1 MQDGRQFSLQ
11 PVAASLEQPNVAVIT
26 HSLDGTITGWSP
38 AAERMFGYVTAD
50 IVGRSISVLMPSDR
64 IDEERAIVQLLRRAQ
79 PVEPHQSLR
88 TRKNGQLFPVAIT
101 FSLVRDADEVT
112 GVTQSVR
119 DLSWRHE
126 SEAVAEREQFAN
138 LLLES
143 LPGIVYLYTEDGRF
157 LRWSRSFEVATGYSA
172 AEISSHLRP
181 TDLFEPDYKQLVASR
196 IGEVLRIGVSRVEA
210 PLLSKDGKTTH
221 YHFTGRRVAFHG
233 LTCIVGMGIDISE
246 RVRAYEALRKSEER
260 YRTTLESILEG
271 CQLLDFCYRYL
282 YMNDIAAVHNRRPN
296 SELLG
301 RTMLECWP
309 GIEGSQVFRMLKR
322 CMEQRVGDSQEIEFV
337 FPDGSSGWFDVR
349 AQPVPEGLFVLS
361 IDISDRKRA
370 ETALRDMNENL
381 ERKVIERTSDL
392 KAARERAESAD
403 RLKSAFLAT
412 MSHELRTPLNSIL
425 GFTGI
430 LLDGLPGPMNPEQQK
445 QLGMVQ
451 NSARHL
457 LALIN
462 DVLDVS
468 KIEAGQLEL
477 RRNKYDL
484 QSSLERVAVSMK
496 PLAESKGLTLRVEIS
511 PETPLLFSDKRR
523 VEQIVLNLLNNA
535 IKFTEDGSITLS
547 AAPGPDGSDVRL
559 RVTDTGLGIKPEDM
573 QTLFQPFRQI
583 DAGLE
588 RQHEGTGLGL
598 AICRRLTELLGGT
611 IRVESTWGEGSTFEV
626 LLPLQSEGG

>member
-221 YHFTGRRVAFHG
+221 YHFTGRRVTFHG

-611 IRVESTWGEGSTFEV
+611 IRVESTWGEGSMFEV